1 MSLRKL
7 VLRANAVWLGGAGLM
22 ALFTFDIAGIFF
34 GKGPLATLGAHVPQA
49 GIGFMEAHGL
59 AIIIAVLM
67 WRAATAPTRDWH
79 LAGAAVH
86 VLLGT
91 CNLIFWDLFVSTG
104 TLVAGYVTTALHWVF
119 VVLQLLAASGFL
131 GRTDARRAI
140 SGGAAGV

>member
-1 MSLRKL
+1 
-7 VLRANAVWLGGAGLM
+7 M

-79 LAGAAVH
+79 LAGAAVRPESEEESAAREREA
-86 VLLGT
+86 VR
-91 CNLIFWDLFVSTG
+91 CNSIAIAVSKRQR
-104 TLVAGYVTTALHWVF
+104 VF
-119 VVLQLLAASGFL
+119 FSL
-131 GRTDARRAI
+131 RRYA
-140 SGGAAGV
+140 